1 MKIGL
6 FVPCY
11 VDALYP
17 EVGVSTLRLLRS
29 LGLDVDYP
37 ERQTCCGQPMG
48 NAGFEKMA
56 VPLAKKF
63 DELDRM
69 LTQVTTEYCRDILED
84 AKGDREIVYS
94 KDVLDRE
101 IRQYVG
107 EKRFIPYEERHKWR

>member
-1 MKIGL
+1 MGKQSGL
-6 FVPCY
+6 MARFQRELEIRGAEERHFGRTFQMDMVTL
-11 VDALYP
+11 AL
-17 EVGVSTLRLLRS
+17 GR
-29 LGLDVDYP
+29 
-37 ERQTCCGQPMG
+37 MG
-48 NAGFEKMA
+48 FR
-56 VPLAKKF
+56 AKKF

-107 EKRFIPYEERHKWR
+107 EKRFVPYDERHKWR